1 MHGSLDDGPEEA
13 VVVRLA
19 HRDVPVIGDGGEGAP
34 RGERLRQRHVG
45 ARVHEPERLL
55 NPLVGGEA
63 AAHALLR
70 ELEQLEAQHVVERAG
85 RRVALNRRVHSGGH
99 TTVRPE
105 MATFDQLS
113 PEQRAIVELVLRQ
126 GKTYAELSDML
137 DLPEGRVRE
146 LARDALVELAP
157 VSVRGVE
164 EDWRGQLAD
173 YVLGQQSGPEA
184 TATKGH
190 LRRSEAARSWARSLL
205 DSLEQFYENGS
216 VPAIPDG
223 ERGRRAAAAA
233 PREPREPREPRSAMG
248 GRLAPTADRR
258 WLMAGAAALIVILLA
273 VVIWPIGALTGD
285 DDDKSSGDTSSS
297 GTQGQNQSQQNATGQ
312 TSGQPAGIA
321 IVVQRN
327 GKKQLLVQATSLTPS
342 GQSEGYYVWLYNSP
356 NDAKSLGGQV
366 TDQNGNYQAI
376 GPLPADFK
384 SYKFIDVSRQQIAN
398 SGTVK
403 HSGESVLRG
412 KMPVLKKA
420 DVQNGKTAAIGQ
432 TVLKP
437 PAG

>member
-1 MHGSLDDGPEEA
+1 
-13 VVVRLA
+13 
-19 HRDVPVIGDGGEGAP
+19 
-34 RGERLRQRHVG
+34 
-45 ARVHEPERLL
+45 
-55 NPLVGGEA
+55 
-63 AAHALLR
+63 
-70 ELEQLEAQHVVERAG
+70 
-85 RRVALNRRVHSGGH
+85 
-99 TTVRPE
+99 

-126 GKTYAELSDML
+126 GKTYNELADML
-137 DLPEGRVRE
+137 NLPEARVRE

-216 VPAIPDG
+216 VPAIPEG

-258 WLMAGAAALIVILLA
+258 WLMAGAAALILILLA
-273 VVIWPIGALTGD
+273 VVIWPVGALTGGD
-285 DDDKSSGDTSSS
+285 DEKSAASSAS
-297 GTQGQNQSQQNATGQ
+297 SDNGTQTTGGQSTTGE
-312 TSGQPAGIA
+312 TTGQPAGIA

-327 GKKQLLVQATSLTPS
+327 GKKQLLVQAARLTPS

-356 NDAKSLGGQV
+356 DDAKSLGGQV

-376 GPLPADFK
+376 GPLPAD
-384 SYKFIDVSRQQIAN
+384 YKNYRFIDISRQQIAS
-398 SGTVK
+398 SGAVK
-403 HSGESVLRG
+403 HSGNSVLRG
-412 KMPVLKKA
+412 KMPTLKKSTA
-420 DVQNGKTAAIGQ
+420 QTGKTAAIGQ
-432 TVLKP
+432 TVLQP
-437 PAG
+437 PA